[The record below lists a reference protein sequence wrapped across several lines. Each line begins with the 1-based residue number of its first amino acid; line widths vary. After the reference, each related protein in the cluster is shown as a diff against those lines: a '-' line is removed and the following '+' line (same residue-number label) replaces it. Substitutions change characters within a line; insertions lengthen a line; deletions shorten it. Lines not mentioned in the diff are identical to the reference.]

1 MPWVW
6 IPRRISSDYHDQV
19 LACCH
24 AVGIVPNQ
32 RHLTRSVATQLAM
45 VGAGA
50 GVAIAPAS
58 AVPDGPTA
66 KAVRQQH
73 LPAKVT
79 ASTELS
85 AIHRDEPDLL
95 IERFLA
101 LNQACARA
109 TYNNEL

>member
-1 MPWVW
+1 VLQ
-6 IPRRISSDYHDQV
+6 RIIYAHLTRYQLSQV
-19 LACCH
+19 SL
-24 AVGIVPNQ
+24 NQ

-101 LNQACARA
+101 LNQA
-109 TYNNEL
+109 